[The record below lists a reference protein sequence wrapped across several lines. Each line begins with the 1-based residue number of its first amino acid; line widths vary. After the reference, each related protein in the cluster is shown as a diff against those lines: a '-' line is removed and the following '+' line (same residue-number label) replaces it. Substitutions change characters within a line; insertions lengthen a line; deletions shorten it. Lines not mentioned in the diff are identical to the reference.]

1 MFGALEAVAEEHME
15 VQDHL
20 NKVRQI
26 NQAKLVEREEAE
38 LEGQEVRIQ
47 SSCLFSL
54 SFRGM
59 QNYLPNTDTHSKNRC
74 TQN

>member
-47 SSCLFSL
+47 
-54 SFRGM
+54 
-59 QNYLPNTDTHSKNRC
+59 
-74 TQN
+74 